1 MNRSLR
7 VLVQV
12 FIILALYAILAVVS
26 GTIAWLLGASLNG
39 QIGWGFIGGSLLLAT
54 LLYLLRRQR
63 VG

>member
-7 VLVQV
+7 VLIQV

-54 LLYLLRRQR
+54 LLYLLRRRR

>member
-39 QIGWGFIGGSLLLAT
+39 QIGWGFIGGSLLLAM

>member
-12 FIILALYAILAVVS
+12 FVIMALYAILAVIA

-63 VG
+63 VR

>member
-1 MNRSLR
+1 MNRPLR

-12 FIILALYAILAVVS
+12 FVIRTLYVILAVVS
-26 GTIAWLLGASLNG
+26 GTVAWLLGASLNG

-63 VG
+63 VR

>member
-1 MNRSLR
+1 MNRPLR

-12 FIILALYAILAVVS
+12 FVIMTLYVILAVVS
-26 GTIAWLLGASLNG
+26 GTVAWLLGASLNG

-63 VG
+63 VR